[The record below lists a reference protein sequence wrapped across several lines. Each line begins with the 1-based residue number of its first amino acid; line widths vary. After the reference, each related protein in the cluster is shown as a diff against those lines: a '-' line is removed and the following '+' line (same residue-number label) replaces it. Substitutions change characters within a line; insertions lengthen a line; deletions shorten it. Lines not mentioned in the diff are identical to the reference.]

1 MRKNPYK
8 VKIIDDDLQQNGY
21 EKVSEMAQ
29 NFNPK
34 VIGVTATTSTIKSA
48 VKYVDFIKDAL
59 PNSLTVL
66 GGPHATFMPT
76 KTLKENE
83 SLDLVVKGEGEETL
97 VEITNKLFE

>member
-1 MRKNPYK
+1 MQK
-8 VKIIDDDLQQNGY
+8 GY
-21 EKVSEMAQ
+21 EKVSEKAQ

-48 VKYVDFIKDAL
+48 VKYVELIKDAL

-76 KTLKENE
+76 
-83 SLDLVVKGEGEETL
+83 
-97 VEITNKLFE
+97 